1 MRRKEVL
8 LRSLLLGTSLT
19 LGLAA
24 AELVARRT
32 YGPGFLS
39 LVDPYEHHPYRPF
52 AHYRDVRN
60 GIEISTNSLGW
71 KDVEQRVV
79 AQRFAGRRIVV
90 LGDSFAE
97 GLGLPAGDAIPARLE
112 ALLRRRGL
120 AVEVLNG
127 GRVSYSPLVEYQRLR
142 RFFAAGYRTDV
153 VVVMPDL
160 SDLQDDLSYAQE
172 YVLAA
177 DGSPTVLRSGAYSPF
192 VRWIYNHFALARAVR
207 RLHLRLRG
215 EAIAPG
221 ETAHGAR
228 EIVLTA
234 EEKAALADPAPLTLE
249 RYATLPGPVRAVL
262 RSNWIDHAPS
272 REGWAGAGLG
282 RMEAN
287 LERIA
292 RLAAA
297 HGAQTWV
304 VLYPYPQGLYMD
316 RHLYRR
322 LVERF
327 PRWFRERAAVAGHA
341 PGDGARAWRE
351 PLLRWGRLHNV
362 PVLDLWPVFL
372 QQSDWPGLF
381 QAGDVHFNAAG
392 CRLVAYHLAEALG
405 TTTKL

>member
-1 MRRKEVL
+1 MTADVAVL
-8 LRSLLLGTSLT
+8 GEASMAINDVINIISKIAGQTNLLALNATIE
-19 LGLAA
+19 AA
-24 AELVARRT
+24 RAGEA
-32 YGPGFLS
+32 GKGF
-39 LVDPYEHHPYRPF
+39 
-52 AHYRDVRN
+52 A
-60 GIEISTNSLGW
+60 
-71 KDVEQRVV
+71 VV
-79 AQRFAGRRIVV
+79 AQEVR
-90 LGDSFAE
+90 GDE
-97 GLGLPAGDAIPARLE
+97 GT
-112 ALLRRRGL
+112 
-120 AVEVLNG
+120 
-127 GRVSYSPLVEYQRLR
+127 PL
-142 RFFAAGYRTDV
+142 
-153 VVVMPDL
+153 
-160 SDLQDDLSYAQE
+160 E

-292 RLAAA
+292 RLATQN
-297 HGAQTWV
+297 GAETWV
-304 VLYPYPQGLYMD
+304 AVYPNPQGLYRD
-316 RHLYRR
+316 RRMYSR
-322 LVERF
+322 LVQRF
-327 PRWFRERAAVAGHA
+327 PRWFHERAAVAGHE
-341 PGDGARAWRE
+341 PGDAGRAWRE
-351 PLLRWGRLHNV
+351 PLQRWGRRHDV
-362 PVLDLWPVFL
+362 PVLDLWPAFL
-372 QQSDWPGLF
+372 QQPDWPELF

-392 CRLVAYHLAEALG
+392 CHLVADHLAEAIG
-405 TTTKL
+405 RSISKRQAS